1 MSSTTGSAG
10 TYERSMPTPT
20 GLSSVTPASD
30 AIWSGRLKQDILQAG
45 GTWPPAGTRT
55 TSGHSA
61 TAATS
66 PTKGSNGF
74 LADTSIVS
82 DREKLKRLCSG
93 LRAASETNWARCVR
107 PLSITGRQQ
116 TTIPQQRVLRSGKTQ
131 VVPHSVA
138 RDAAQKDVDVLKA
151 ALKEAMKYK
160 NIKWMTKVERMR
172 LKRWKLLTDN
182 ATSEWQDS
190 NQCHRYMRDL
200 WLINDK
206 LYRATGDEV
215 YDPNRHYEM

>member
-1 MSSTTGSAG
+1 
-10 TYERSMPTPT
+10 MPTPT
-20 GLSSVTPASD
+20 GLSSATPASD
-30 AIWSGRLKQDILQAG
+30 GIWSGRLKQDILRAG

-66 PTKGSNGF
+66 PTKGNNGF

-116 TTIPQQRVLRSGKTQ
+116 TIIPQPRVYRSGKTQ
-131 VVPHSVA
+131 AVPHSVA

-190 NQCHRYMRDL
+190 NQCQRYMRDL

-215 YDPNRHYEM
+215 YNPNRYEKM

>member
-1 MSSTTGSAG
+1 M
-10 TYERSMPTPT
+10 
-20 GLSSVTPASD
+20 
-30 AIWSGRLKQDILQAG
+30 
-45 GTWPPAGTRT
+45 
-55 TSGHSA
+55 
-61 TAATS
+61 
-66 PTKGSNGF
+66 
-74 LADTSIVS
+74 
-82 DREKLKRLCSG
+82 
-93 LRAASETNWARCVR
+93 
-107 PLSITGRQQ
+107 
-116 TTIPQQRVLRSGKTQ
+116 
-131 VVPHSVA
+131 PHSVA

-215 YDPNRHYEM
+215 YNPNRYEKM

>member
-1 MSSTTGSAG
+1 M
-10 TYERSMPTPT
+10 
-20 GLSSVTPASD
+20 
-30 AIWSGRLKQDILQAG
+30 QAG
-45 GTWPPAGTRT
+45 GTWPPAGTRI

-66 PTKGSNGF
+66 PTKGNSGF

-93 LRAASETNWARCVR
+93 LRAASETNWAQCVR

-116 TTIPQQRVLRSGKTQ
+116 TIIPQPRVYRSGKTQ
-131 VVPHSVA
+131 AVPHSVA